1 MSSRSSSESGGGY
14 ELYAP
19 CLRKVDNPA
28 TQEFP
33 QQGMHR
39 EHPRAVVREESDTP
53 AFADDRLAISTEQ
66 LVRTIDRYRRQKT
79 QLG

>member
-1 MSSRSSSESGGGY
+1 MLEAGRRAIRDVELSYDLESFVPLSLAHEEAHNPGY

-19 CLRKVDNPA
+19 CVRKVDNPA

-39 EHPRAVVREESDTP
+39 EHPRAVVR
-53 AFADDRLAISTEQ
+53 
-66 LVRTIDRYRRQKT
+66 
-79 QLG
+79 